1 MLNSDLSSEELQKAI
16 AAARSGRKAP
26 DGPVLTCF
34 QPEELAAA
42 IEHEIGRTSH
52 LQNQKITLHM
62 DPIDAMLLAK
72 FLRFRSVG

>member
-1 MLNSDLSSEELQKAI
+1 MLNSDLSPEELQKAI
-16 AAARSGRKAP
+16 AAAKSGRKVP
-26 DGPVLTCF
+26 DGPVIACF

-42 IEHEIGRTSH
+42 IESEIGRTSN

-72 FLRFRSVG
+72 FLRFRSL